1 MQGGY
6 FVIPKKLEIVGRYDL
21 IEGDSGDINGTG
33 KFRTVTLPGVTG
45 PVRVI
50 DGAFR
55 NFHQATEI
63 ACGFNYFFYGQ
74 LVKWSSDFS
83 VYQGGNPAAGGASPA
98 GYIAGVDGWM
108 VRTQLQLAF

>member
-1 MQGGY
+1 MNS
-6 FVIPKKLEIVGRYDL
+6 
-21 IEGDSGDINGTG
+21 GDSGDINGTG
-33 KFRTVTLPGVTG
+33 KFRTVQLPGFSG

-55 NFHQATEI
+55 NFHEAREI
-63 ACGFNYFFYGQ
+63 AIGMNYFFYGQ

-83 VYQGGNPAAGGASPA
+83 VYRGGNPAAGGASPA
-98 GYIAGVDGWM
+98 GFMPGVDGWL